1 MRRHALTDEQWA
13 LLSLMLPTQRPGP
26 ASRLGDRQFIDAVLY
41 RAKTGVPWRD
51 LPERFGPWKTVYNRF
66 ANWAER
72 GVWEKVFKALQ
83 LEVDETGSI
92 IDGSVIRA
100 HQDSSGGKGGS
111 STMLWV
117 ALAEDSLPTFT
128 PSRTPKETRSTSR

>member
-1 MRRHALTDEQWA
+1 M
-13 LLSLMLPTQRPGP
+13 MLPTQRPGP
-26 ASRLGDRQFIDAVLY
+26 ASKLGDRQFIDAVLY

-100 HQDSSGGKGGS
+100 HQDSSGAKGGS
-111 STMLWV
+111 STTRWV
-117 ALAEDSLPTFT
+117 GLAEDSLPTFM
-128 PSRTPKETRSTSR
+128 PSRTRRETRSTSR